1 MAFSPKPVL
10 AALLLGTATSVAADP
25 ELGVSVGRAFDSQET
40 DIVRLTYR
48 RSLADDGKPWW
59 WPQQVQ
65 LGATIWRVP
74 DLGGI
79 TRRVDV
85 NATPIWRSERG
96 RGYFEGGLG
105 LYVLS
110 ATINND
116 TNRLPSSVQ
125 FGSHLG
131 AGIRVGE
138 RGSIGVAVQHISN
151 AGLKQP
157 NGGINFYL
165 VTASFAL

>member
-1 MAFSPKPVL
+1 MRFFFVAAILL
-10 AALLLGTATSVAADP
+10 AAASSAAAEP
-25 ELGVSVGRAFDSQET
+25 ELGLSVGRAFDSQET

-48 RSLADDGKPWW
+48 RPLAERDGSW

-65 LGATIWRVP
+65 LGTTLWRVP

-79 TRRVDV
+79 TRRFDV
-85 NATPIWRSERG
+85 NATPIWRTERG

-105 LYVLS
+105 LYILS

-157 NGGINFYL
+157 NGGINFYM
-165 VTASFAL
+165 VTASFPL